1 MSTALTSDR
10 AFNPQEIEVETD
22 RYLSELVKL
31 STAKKSPVG
40 WVQDL
45 RDSAVKILAVER
57 MPNKRDE
64 EWRFTDLSFLLQ
76 INFQLAVEI
85 KLDKGA
91 IDPFILPEAT
101 DSRLVFV
108 NGFYAP
114 ELSNIAGLTTG
125 IYVGNLSNLPE
136 VYSTKITQYLAQQE
150 GAREVFTALS
160 TAGLTDAA
168 VIWVDPDVIVEK
180 PIHLLF
186 LSVVAES
193 AQFIQPRTLV
203 VAQRNSSLQ
212 LIENY
217 AAIAPGCSDTPSDR
231 PYFNNTVTEIW
242 LEENAVIN
250 HSRIQRESGDA
261 FHIGKSAISQSKDSR
276 YTCTEINLGAK
287 LFRHNLDIWQTGE
300 QTETYLNG
308 LSAISNEQLSDT
320 HSAVYLSK
328 PHGTTNQLHKCI
340 VDGSARAVFNGKVFV
355 PKAAQLTNAAQLNRN
370 LLLSPKARVD
380 TKPQLQ
386 ITADNVKC
394 SHGATVSQLEAD
406 ELFYLRSRGLTEND
420 ARYLLIDAFAAE
432 ILTRLPVESL
442 RQRLTQCIACRTI

>member
-1 MSTALTSDR
+1 MSTALTSDIT
-10 AFNPQEIEVETD
+10 FNPQEIEIKAD
-22 RYLSELVKL
+22 RYLAELVKH
-31 STAKKSPVG
+31 SKTQKAVVN
-40 WVQDL
+40 WVQEL
-45 RDSAVKILAVER
+45 RDSAVKLLAVER

-64 EWRFTDLSFLLQ
+64 EWRFTDISPLLEVD
-76 INFQLAVEI
+76 FQPAVEI
-85 KLDKGA
+85 KLDRGE
-91 IDPFILPEAT
+91 IDRFILPEAT

-114 ELSNIAGLTTG
+114 ELSNISGLPTG

-136 VYSTKITQYLAQQE
+136 VYNTKITQYLAQQE
-150 GAREVFTALS
+150 DSTEVFTALN
-160 TAGLTDAA
+160 TAGLTDVA
-168 VIWVDPDVIVEK
+168 VIWSEPNVVVEK

-186 LSVVAES
+186 LSVIAES
-193 AQFIQPRTLV
+193 PQSIQPRTLL
-203 VAQRNSSLQ
+203 VAQSNSSLQ

-217 AAIAPGCSDTPSDR
+217 ASIASGCSDTPSNR

-242 LEENAVIN
+242 LEENAQVN

-261 FHIGKSAISQSKDSR
+261 FHIGKSSISQSKDSR
-276 YTCTEINLGAK
+276 YTCTEINFGAK
-287 LFRHNLDIWQTGE
+287 LFRHNLEIWQTGE
-300 QTETYLNG
+300 QTATYLNG

-320 HSAVYLSK
+320 HSAVHLSK
-328 PHGTTNQLHKCI
+328 PYGTTNQLHKCI
-340 VDGSARAVFNGKVFV
+340 VDGAARAVFNGKVFV
-355 PKAAQLTNAAQLNRN
+355 PKTAQLTNAAQLNRN
-370 LLLSPKARVD
+370 LLLSPKARID

-420 ARYLLIDAFAAE
+420 ARHLLIDAFAAE
-432 ILTRLPVESL
+432 ILDRLLVESL